1 MAWLVWPLCCSSCL
15 GVLML
20 PMGPALGQ
28 PSSLCV
34 IGSMSTVGAAG
45 VLEAVDTGVV
55 EAGRDC

>member
-1 MAWLVWPLCCSSCL
+1 MAWLVWPLCCSSYL
-15 GVLML
+15 GGLVL

-28 PSSLCV
+28 PLSLCG
-34 IGSMSTVGAAG
+34 IGCMSTVGAAG